1 MRWPIVSLALAGAL
15 GLPAVAPLAFTQPVP
30 CDPSRRA
37 LEALARVAPASS
49 PARRAARLRELGA
62 LRARFPR
69 EALVHERYQDAAAT
83 NADRDEVIAEYREL
97 LQRHPG
103 DPLSAYLAAR
113 SLIGARTKDAIPE
126 LERLAPSVPRAH
138 LALARPYQSEAFRN
152 PAKLRE
158 HVAAFVQACPASVE
172 GAPLLQ
178 SIEPSEFVRK
188 ETTRLRA
195 LLERRRD
202 VESLVHY
209 SALWALEFRVKPA
222 SEHEALRA
230 LVGRDLERL
239 GRIDPG
245 THEAYYYTLL
255 EGYELAG
262 DKAGQQRVAERQ
274 AARFPGR
281 EHVALS
287 QRFRDEHPYPKD
299 SDPPDIKKAGYKAYL
314 SAYLDW
320 ARRWPDTLVL
330 WYQAVRLL
338 DEVDDVAAADVL
350 AAGEGLLKAAARE
363 PGYLYFVSTIGG
375 SSVSL
380 VVAHA
385 FAARGVAVER
395 LPDLVR
401 EGLAENE
408 RPRERMTYDLYPA
421 SAEDRNKPFVRWY
434 GPLTVADIWLKAKD
448 RDRARSALREV
459 SGLLDEAKPG
469 VDAPKGTSDRAAEQA
484 AFLRKASEYWQRM
497 AELARLEGRKA
508 DAMACYQNAVLA
520 RQGTEGGGTDTI
532 GPAARALWKDLGGTD
547 EGWAAW
553 SERAALLGAASKP
566 NESSSLAWDTPGA
579 AVPEF
584 DLSDLAGR
592 KWTLADLKGKVTF
605 ASVWTST

>member
-15 GLPAVAPLAFTQPVP
+15 GLPALAPPAFTQPVP
-30 CDPSRRA
+30 CEPSRRA
-37 LEALARVAPASS
+37 LEALARVPPASS
-49 PARRAARLRELGA
+49 PVRRAARFHELGA

-69 EALVHERYQDAAAT
+69 EAAVHERYQDAAAT
-83 NADRDEVIAEYREL
+83 NTDRDEAIAQYREL

-103 DPLSAYLAAR
+103 DALYSYLAAR
-113 SLIGARTKDAIPE
+113 SLIGVRTKDAIPE
-126 LERLAPSVPRAH
+126 LERLAPSVPRAR
-138 LALARPYQSEAFRN
+138 LALARPYQSEAFKN
-152 PAKLRE
+152 PGKLRE
-158 HVAAFVQACPASVE
+158 HAEAFAKTCPASVE

-178 SIEPSEFVRK
+178 SIEPSEFVRN

-209 SALWALEFRVKPA
+209 STLWALEFRVKPA

-230 LVGRDLERL
+230 LVRNDLERL
-239 GRIDPG
+239 GRLDGG
-245 THEAYYYTLL
+245 THEAYFFTLL

-262 DKAGQQRVAERQ
+262 DKAGQLRVAARQ

-281 EHVALS
+281 AHVALS

-299 SDPPDIKKAGYKAYL
+299 SDPPEIKKAGYKAYL

-338 DEVDDVAAADVL
+338 GEVDDVPASDVL
-350 AAGEGLLKAAARE
+350 AAGEGLLQAAAKDL
-363 PGYLYFVSTIGG
+363 GQLYFVSTTGG

-380 VVAHA
+380 MVAHA
-385 FAARGVAVER
+385 FAARGVATER
-395 LPDLVR
+395 LPGLVR
-401 EGLAENE
+401 DGLAENE
-408 RPRERMTYDLYPA
+408 KPRERMTYDLYPG

-434 GPLTVADIWLKAKD
+434 GALTVADIWVKAN
-448 RDRARSALREV
+448 DRARARTAIAELSR
-459 SGLLDEAKPG
+459 LLEEAKPG
-469 VDAPKGTSDRAAEQA
+469 DGAAKGPTDRAAAQA

-520 RQGTEGGGTDTI
+520 RQGTEGGTDTI

-547 EGWAAW
+547 EGWGAW
-553 SERAALLGAASKP
+553 SERASLLGAASKP
-566 NESSSLAWDTPGA
+566 EESSSLAWDTPGT
-579 AVPEF
+579 AVPGFE
-584 DLSDLAGR
+584 LSDLAGR
-592 KWTLADLKGKVTF
+592 TWTLADLKGRITF
-605 ASVWTST
+605 AGVWTST